1 MQSHDGQ
8 EGFTP
13 LAVSVEH
20 FAPFCHTVR
29 YDSHASQK
37 LYTYVTIRHADMY
50 KLQSSKV
57 ETWYQAGLL
66 LVGVSYL
73 PSANQNQACLVQEF
87 YLGRIKFLRVKR
99 PYNTKCET

>member
-37 LYTYVTIRHADMY
+37 LYTYVTIRHADM
-50 KLQSSKV
+50 
-57 ETWYQAGLL
+57 
-66 LVGVSYL
+66 
-73 PSANQNQACLVQEF
+73 
-87 YLGRIKFLRVKR
+87 
-99 PYNTKCET
+99 